1 MELERVT
8 APGVEPVSVTEA
20 KAHLRVSGS
29 SEDTYIG
36 ALIKVATEHAE
47 SYLNR
52 CLVQQTWS
60 MILDE
65 WPTFPLAMP
74 LPPLMS
80 VETINYYDAAGSE
93 YVLDPEVYYV
103 VPGVGRGWVDL
114 VSGKS
119 LPTTTLRRVGGVKIT
134 FLAGSEPVVT
144 EEEGE
149 EVTDYVANIPQDIRH
164 AILMLVAHWYENRE
178 DVMTDVRNVLP
189 TPRAAEALLNMHRVW
204 PV

>member
-1 MELERVT
+1 MELERVSP
-8 APGVEPVSVTEA
+8 PGVEPVSVTEV

-29 SEDTYIG
+29 SEDTYIE
-36 ALIKVATEHAE
+36 ALIKAATEHAE

-52 CLVQQTWS
+52 CLVQQTWA
-60 MILDE
+60 MILDK
-65 WPTFPLAMP
+65 WPTFPLAIP

-80 VETINYYDAAGSE
+80 VEAINYYDATGVE
-93 YVLDPEVYYV
+93 HTLDAEVYYV
-103 VPGVGRGWVDL
+103 VPGIGRGWVDL

-119 LPTTTLRRVGGVKIT
+119 LPSTGLRRVGGVKIT
-134 FLAGSEPVVT
+134 FVAGYEPVVT
-144 EEEGE
+144 EEDDE
-149 EVTDYVANIPQDIRH
+149 EVTDYVANIPQDIKH
-164 AILMLVAHWYENRE
+164 AILMLTAHWYENRE